1 MKVFLQTY
9 LHIMIIYL
17 LVGIKYLQFKF
28 KIPAHTYC
36 CMCHYPPVYLQ
47 GIPAPISAPVSAPVS
62 AQLHRRLRGLIAV
75 ASPHRIASLT
85 SLELHLPVVHWQPTR
100 CTRTEEVEPHQWA
113 LDEAMMRTHVEVMV
127 ERL

>member
-17 LVGIKYLQFKF
+17 LVGIKYLQDKF

-36 CMCHYPPVYLQ
+36 CMCHYPLVFLQ
-47 GIPAPISAPVSAPVS
+47 EIPAPVSGPVS
-62 AQLHRRLRGLIAV
+62 AQSHRRLCGLIAV

-85 SLELHLPVVHWQPTR
+85 SLELHLPTR
-100 CTRTEEVEPHQWA
+100 CTLTEEVQPNQRA